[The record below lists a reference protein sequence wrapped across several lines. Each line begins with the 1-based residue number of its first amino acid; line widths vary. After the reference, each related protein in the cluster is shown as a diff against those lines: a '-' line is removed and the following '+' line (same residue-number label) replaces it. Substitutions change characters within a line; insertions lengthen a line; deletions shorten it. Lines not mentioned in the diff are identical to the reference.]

1 MCLMSHCMW
10 IFSQVTLLVMSEH
23 SLLSEITLWIRAD
36 EIDGLEEQRFSLKN
50 RMLCMQVS
58 SHYTGM
64 MRVKNPHTA
73 NRSDTTIRT
82 TATTSSVRKKYQI
95 RLLSPLSGSD
105 FSPFPS
111 EKKVSL
117 WRCQLSQGHPEQRRF
132 SPLCISSSH
141 PSLSHSDSPYH
152 ENPLVCFFPCPFS
165 FSNSLFWHSHAGR
178 GRLK

>member
-36 EIDGLEEQRFSLKN
+36 EIDCLEEQRFSLKN

-64 MRVKNPHTA
+64 MHVKNPHTA

-82 TATTSSVRKKYQI
+82 TTTTSSVRKKYQI

-105 FSPFPS
+105 FSPS
-111 EKKVSL
+111 LLKKRSHCGDVSCL
-117 WRCQLSQGHPEQRRF
+117 KGIQNKDAF
-132 SPLCISSSH
+132 H
-141 PSLSHSDSPYH
+141 PSAYPPLILHSLIPTPH
-152 ENPLVCFFPCPFS
+152 IMKILWFVFFPVLFPFLTLC
-165 FSNSLFWHSHAGR
+165 FGILMRAVAG
-178 GRLK
+178 